1 MLGTLEFAFKA
12 VAGNLRGVKPM
23 FGFNLSERCP
33 IGCDCYWRRQ
43 LAARLNLSSASETK
57 TLPILGKK
65 LEMSDDQVVHFFE
78 QKRRGGSLMVL
89 IIGGEPYV
97 RPELL
102 KRLGGIIPW
111 TGVVTSGTS
120 PLIKMEKT
128 YHFISIDGKDAETHD
143 RVRQSKGLFDR
154 IFSNVKRARTTYKKF
169 PLAIHT
175 VLNRENFHQTEDIVT
190 FWKNNGLAD
199 WIVFSGHTPIAG
211 AGDEHLHM
219 SESDGHEAVRDL
231 HRLKGKYPSFINMTH
246 SMIETLQPHRMWSQ
260 NADNCPTAQFTDA
273 YYANGQKI
281 ERCIFGPDGDC
292 SRCGCIV
299 TIGFEPL
306 KGVPTFDDLR
316 VAWRLRP

>member
-1 MLGTLEFAFKA
+1 MFKTLQFAFKA
-12 VAGNLRGVKPM
+12 VVGNLQGVKPM
-23 FGFNLSERCP
+23 FGFNVSERCP

-43 LAARLNLSSASETK
+43 LAERLNLSSAQETK
-57 TLPILGKK
+57 ALPILGRK
-65 LEMSDDQVVHFFE
+65 LEMSDDQVVQFFK
-78 QKRRGGSLMVL
+78 QKEKEGSLMVL

-102 KRLGGIIPW
+102 AKLGGIIPW

-120 PLIKMEKT
+120 PLIKMERT
-128 YHFISIDGKDAETHD
+128 YHLISIDGKDAETHD
-143 RVRQSKGLFDR
+143 RIRQSRGLFDR
-154 IFSNVKRARTTYKKF
+154 IVSNVKRARTTHQKF

-175 VLNRENFHQTEDIVT
+175 VLNRENFLQTEEIVR
-190 FWKNNGLAD
+190 FWKDNGLAD

-211 AGDEHLHM
+211 AGDEHLHLCD
-219 SESDGHEAVRDL
+219 SDSYEAVHEL
-231 HRLKGKYPSFINMTH
+231 HRLKDKYPGFVNMTH
-246 SMIETLQPHRMWSQ
+246 QMISTLQPHRMMFQ
-260 NADNCPTAQFTDA
+260 NPENCPTAQFTDA